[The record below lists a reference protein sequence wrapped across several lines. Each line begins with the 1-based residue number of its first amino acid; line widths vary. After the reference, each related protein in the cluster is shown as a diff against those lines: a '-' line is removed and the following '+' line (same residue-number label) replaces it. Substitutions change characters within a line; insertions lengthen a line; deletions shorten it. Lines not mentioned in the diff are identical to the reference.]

1 MDSLLE
7 IDCSVHMADLA
18 RLKVNLAVESS
29 PVVQSEAVAKVLGD
43 PELLLRIVG
52 FLNHG
57 DARDLVTSLQVSK
70 PFFHSGAS
78 TLCRRIEVPLYEYNS
93 TKGRCE
99 YPVDMY
105 CVSCQNEQ
113 PMPYRQAYGVTAHR
127 SLHSGLG
134 RVYLEKTQHTYR
146 DRFPA
151 TATMREMYK

>member
-18 RLKVNLAVESS
+18 RLKSNLAVEATPAVESN
-29 PVVQSEAVAKVLGD
+29 PVVQPEAVRKVLGD

-105 CVSCQNEQ
+105 CVSCHNEGFTWKRPNTRTETGSQ
-113 PMPYRQAYGVTAHR
+113 Q
-127 SLHSGLG
+127 
-134 RVYLEKTQHTYR
+134 QQQ
-146 DRFPA
+146 
-151 TATMREMYK
+151 